1 MSPWEGGGEEGEEGR
16 GESPG
21 AVRPGS
27 SSDGILGGS
36 ADCSGAGLGPAEE
49 ADKSSLSKTWR
60 GDVQTQMKQVP
71 AWGKR
76 ADSGT

>member
-1 MSPWEGGGEEGEEGR
+1 MPFGQAAALIAFW
-16 GESPG
+16 
-21 AVRPGS
+21 
-27 SSDGILGGS
+27 GGS